1 MSSPNQTFL
10 EKMFP
15 RNSKQK
21 SLRHWA
27 ISPRHKRDQESRKT
41 NGTLQNA
48 DQSLVNISSLSNIL
62 TNQLDP
68 LASPAA
74 TQPSTT
80 SQTGVTGQ
88 DSVQVSKTAAF
99 FQQLRQLESQNPA
112 GFKKHLS
119 DIAGKLKRAAQQESD
134 PSQSSLLNNLADRFQ
149 KAADTGDLSA
159 LKPPQASQGHHHHH
173 GSARLSPRTLDTLG
187 ALFPDAGNALT
198 AHTPTTA

>member
-68 LASPAA
+68 LGSLGIDVDQAPPGMLAAELIGGRDQPALGVLVEHHEIIGRRDAS
-74 TQPSTT
+74 
-80 SQTGVTGQ
+80 G
-88 DSVQVSKTAAF
+88 
-99 FQQLRQLESQNPA
+99 FQRME
-112 GFKKHLS
+112 
-119 DIAGKLKRAAQQESD
+119 
-134 PSQSSLLNNLADRFQ
+134 
-149 KAADTGDLSA
+149 
-159 LKPPQASQGHHHHH
+159 
-173 GSARLSPRTLDTLG
+173 
-187 ALFPDAGNALT
+187 
-198 AHTPTTA
+198 